1 MARPAPAATGLT
13 CAGAT
18 LTVAAAGEALAT
30 GAALRVSCAIW
41 GACRGQARGT
51 GSDIMPPGVSPE
63 SGQATVALGPGAGMG
78 V

>member
-18 LTVAAAGEALAT
+18 LTAAAAGEALAT

-41 GACRGQARGT
+41 GACTGQARGT
-51 GSDIMPPGVSPE
+51 GSGIVPTGASPE
-63 SGQATVALGPGAGMG
+63 TGQATVNLGPGVGMG